1 MKYINITRLL
11 ILTLKLFSHIK
22 KQKDVEAKQLFR
34 NNIYYF

>member
-11 ILTLKLFSHIK
+11 ILTLKLFSNIK